1 MLFSSYYI
9 KMPPKAQKKE
19 APKKTDKKAEK
30 KPDPKPA
37 APAPA
42 VDAEAPSDDID
53 YTAILTNLIQIEKLV
68 RTTMPLLKKLQKKH
82 EKDLKNASKAKKTKR
97 ARDPNAPPSG
107 FARPG
112 PVSKELRTFLGMK
125 DDELIARTQVAK
137 RISEYIKEHH
147 LKNPDNNREIIVD
160 KKLATL
166 FKLPDKSK
174 VAFFQIQSHLSKNG
188 HFIKATKA

>member
-1 MLFSSYYI
+1 
-9 KMPPKAQKKE
+9 MPPKTQKKE
-19 APKKTDKKAEK
+19 VAKKTDKKTTPNKEVEVK
-30 KPDPKPA
+30 KP
-37 APAPA
+37 PA
-42 VDAEAPSDDID
+42 VATSDEQPTEDLD
-53 YTAILTNLIQIEKLV
+53 YTTILTNLIQIEKLV

-82 EKDLKNASKAKKTKR
+82 EKDLKNASKTKKVKR
-97 ARDPNAPPSG
+97 TRDPNAPPSG

-137 RISEYIKEHH
+137 RISEYIKEHN
-147 LKNPDNNREIIVD
+147 LKNPDNNKEIIVD
-160 KKLATL
+160 NKLATL
-166 FKLPDKSK
+166 FKLKPREK

>member
-1 MLFSSYYI
+1 
-9 KMPPKAQKKE
+9 MPPKTQKKE
-19 APKKTDKKAEK
+19 VAKKTDKKTTPNKEIEMKPPVAEQ
-30 KPDPKPA
+30 PA
-37 APAPA
+37 
-42 VDAEAPSDDID
+42 DDLD
-53 YTAILTNLIQIEKLV
+53 YTTILTNLIQIEKLV

-82 EKDLKNASKAKKTKR
+82 EKDLKNASKTKKVKR
-97 ARDPNAPPSG
+97 TRDPNAPPSG

-137 RISEYIKEHH
+137 RISEYIKEHN
-147 LKNPDNNREIIVD
+147 LKNPDNNKEIIID
-160 KKLATL
+160 NKLATL
-166 FKLPDKSK
+166 FKLKPKDK